1 MDTKTRKKIEVDDVV
16 VVTDSDS
23 SSNSSNCSTA
33 SSTLPLKQEESQLCV
48 VEEEVDNLQ
57 QLDEVTDESSA
68 TSDLQKCAKQI
79 VTSNLPSDSYEA
91 NSTTKWEEEVLED
104 GCYSRSSTRPRGR
117 RRRRRLRR
125 CYDVNKLQKDYLYH
139 HNRRKRQPLFKMFEW
154 VERHMVL
161 ASLRST

>member
-1 MDTKTRKKIEVDDVV
+1 MDTKTRKKIEDDDVV

-23 SSNSSNCSTA
+23 SSSSSSCSTA

-57 QLDEVTDESSA
+57 QLYEVTDESSA
-68 TSDLQKCAKQI
+68 TGDLQKCAKQI
-79 VTSNLPSDSYEA
+79 VTDLPSDSYEA
-91 NSTTKWEEEVLED
+91 SSTTKWEEEVLED
-104 GCYSRSSTRPRGR
+104 GCRTSR
-117 RRRRRLRR
+117 RRAQRKRRR